1 MGLAEKRWAAE
12 RKKADEP
19 AFKSLVFGTLGFD
32 CAIEIDWDGFSEKL
46 DDVQYIMHDSYGLP
60 NLTKA
65 LATITADDIGKE
77 AIKGVL
83 KKIIVSPAKPDDT
96 SFNFEDGVITWKA
109 YFGGSSNGYIYADV
123 MQAKLEK
130 AL

>member
-12 RKKADEP
+12 KKKTDEA
-19 AFKSLVFGTLGFD
+19 AFKSQVFGTLGFD
-32 CAIEIDWDGFSEKL
+32 CAIEIDWDGFSQNL
-46 DDVQYIMHDSYGLP
+46 DDVAYITNDSYGLP
-60 NLTKA
+60 NLVKA
-65 LATITADDIGKE
+65 LATITVDDIGKE
-77 AIKGVL
+77 AIKGAL
-83 KKIIVSPAKPDDT
+83 KKIVITPAKPDET
-96 SFNFEDGVITWKA
+96 SFDFEAGTITWKA

>member
-12 RKKADEP
+12 RKKTDEA
-19 AFKSLVFGTLGFD
+19 AFKSQIFGTLGFD
-32 CAIEIDWDGFSEKL
+32 CAIEIDWDGFSENL
-46 DDVQYIMHDSYGLP
+46 DEVQYITNESYGLP
-60 NLTKA
+60 NLVRA

-83 KKIIVSPAKPDDT
+83 KKIVINPAKPDDT
-96 SFNFEDGVITWKA
+96 SFNFENGTITWKA